1 MKKKIDTD
9 ALASELRNH
18 SAFFRRPTPQPEPAQ
33 EQPQAAPPV
42 PPTQP
47 EQAQSPQP
55 ATVHPYGRTPVR
67 RLTRVPFEL
76 FQDQLDRLRKI
87 SLDAKV
93 RGEKGSM
100 SEMVRQAIDRY
111 LAENYPDEEK

>member
-1 MKKKIDTD
+1 MGRY
-9 ALASELRNH
+9 SELLEAQKKAKQAKESPLPS
-18 SAFFRRPTPQPEPAQ
+18 SAVDNVPAMQRP
-33 EQPQAAPPV
+33 EQPVSPAPVLPLNQADPAPSAPP
-42 PPTQP
+42 
-47 EQAQSPQP
+47 S
-55 ATVHPYGRTPVR
+55 GRTGVR

-111 LAENYPDEEK
+111 LAENYPEEEK